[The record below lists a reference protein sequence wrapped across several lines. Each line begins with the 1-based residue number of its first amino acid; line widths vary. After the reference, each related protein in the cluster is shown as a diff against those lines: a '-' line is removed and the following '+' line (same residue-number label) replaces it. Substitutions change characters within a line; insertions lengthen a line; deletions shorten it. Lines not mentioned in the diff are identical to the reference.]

1 MIRAV
6 AIDDE
11 LPALSLV
18 QNFCA
23 RTGFIDLQKT
33 FHQPTEALKYLRG
46 FPVDLLF
53 LDINMPSLSGIELY
67 KAVQQ
72 DTMVV
77 FTTAYSEYAVEGFN
91 LNAIDYLLK
100 PFTYKRFLQ
109 AAEKA
114 QDYFTYQLQKEN
126 NNNNAFLFIRA
137 DYSLI
142 KIEISRIVFIEGKDD
157 YLKIH
162 LDDHKPVMARMTIKN
177 LLEKL
182 PPNNFIRIHRSYVIP
197 LQRVESVRNKTVII
211 GDNKLP
217 VGNSFEE
224 NFLKY
229 FNK

>member
-1 MIRAV
+1 MIQAV

-18 QNFCA
+18 QNFSE
-23 RTGFIDLQKT
+23 RTGFIELQKT
-33 FHQPTEALKYLRG
+33 FNQPTEALKYLRG

-72 DTMVV
+72 ETMVI

-91 LNAIDYLLK
+91 LSAIDYLLK

-114 QDYFTYQLQKEN
+114 QEYLNYQLQKEN
-126 NNNNAFLFIRA
+126 SSSPFLFVRA
-137 DYSLI
+137 DYSLV
-142 KIEISRIVFIEGKDD
+142 KIEISRMLYIEGKDD
-157 YLKIH
+157 YVKIH
-162 LDDHKPVMARMTIKN
+162 LDNQKPIMARMTLKN
-177 LLEKL
+177 ILEKL
-182 PPNNFIRIHRSYVIP
+182 PPGNFIRIHRSYVIP
-197 LQRVESVRNKTVII
+197 LNKIENVRNKVVAI
-211 GDNKLP
+211 GEIKLP
-217 VGNSFEE
+217 IGNSFEE

>member
-1 MIRAV
+1 MIQAV

-18 QNFCA
+18 QNFCE
-23 RTGFIDLQKT
+23 RTGFIELQKT
-33 FHQPTEALKYLRG
+33 FNQPSEALKYLRR

-72 DTMVV
+72 ETMVI

-91 LNAIDYLLK
+91 LSAIDYLLK

-114 QDYFTYQLQKEN
+114 QDYLNYQLQKEN
-126 NNNNAFLFIRA
+126 ASSPFLFVRA
-137 DYSLI
+137 DYSLV
-142 KIEISRIVFIEGKDD
+142 KIEIGSIWYIEGKDD
-157 YLKIH
+157 YVKIH
-162 LDDHKPVMARMTIKN
+162 VDNQKPVMARMTLKN
-177 LLEKL
+177 ILEKL
-182 PPNNFIRIHRSYVIP
+182 PPGNFIRIHRSYVIP
-197 LQRVESVRNKTVII
+197 LNKIENVRNKIVSI
-211 GDNKLP
+211 GEMKLP
-217 VGNSFEE
+217 IGNSFEE